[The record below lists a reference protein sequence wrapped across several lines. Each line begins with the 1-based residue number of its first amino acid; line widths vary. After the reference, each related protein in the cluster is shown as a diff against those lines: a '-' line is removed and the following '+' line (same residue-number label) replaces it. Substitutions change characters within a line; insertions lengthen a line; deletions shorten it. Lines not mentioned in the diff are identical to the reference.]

1 MSGVVGHAVFSN
13 LLILVENGISS
24 KTPGPEKKKRPPRPL
39 GRCSPMPTF
48 RWTHAAL
55 GAVAL
60 FLTSTAIA
68 RPVTHR
74 EYKEIIAKRQGTL
87 REQWQGR
94 RLTPKQSEALSHELI
109 ASLDTL
115 ADYWIGSS
123 WGRGVPQSNTPHQGK
138 TNCGTFVGTLL
149 RDAGF
154 VVNIKKLQRLPSQGI
169 IRSFVRGKRV
179 QEFAGSSMVTFLAGV
194 RKMGP
199 GLFIIGMDAHV
210 GLLIQTDTELHY
222 MHSSSETG
230 KVVKELAA
238 KAWTIESSRYRIVGK
253 ILSRQNM
260 QDWLRGRRIKVRAW
274 SR

>member
-1 MSGVVGHAVFSN
+1 
-13 LLILVENGISS
+13 
-24 KTPGPEKKKRPPRPL
+24 
-39 GRCSPMPTF
+39 MPTI

-55 GAVAL
+55 VATALL
-60 FLTSTAIA
+60 FTTSTAIA
-68 RPVTHR
+68 RPATHQ
-74 EYKEIIAKRQGTL
+74 EYKELIAKRQSTL
-87 REQWQGR
+87 RKQWQGR
-94 RLTPKQSEALSHELI
+94 RLTPKQSEALSRELI

-154 VVNIKKLQRLPSQGI
+154 VVDIKKLQRLPSQGI
-169 IRSFVRGKRV
+169 IRSFVRGNRFKK
-179 QEFAGSSMVTFLAGV
+179 SSGTSMDRFLTGV
-194 RKMGP
+194 KKMGP

-230 KVVKELAA
+230 KVVKEPAA
-238 KAWTIESSRYRIVGK
+238 KAWTIESSRYRVVGK
-253 ILSRQNM
+253 ILSTKNM
-260 QDWLRGRRIKVRAW
+260 QDWLRGRRIKVW
-274 SR
+274 SPSQ